1 MPRGLKHFQRP
12 TTVDAVTITYDA
24 FNRAMSQLRNQ
35 GAYTEIIYSPTGQK
49 FALMT
54 GASAGTFF
62 VPLAG
67 GLQAVYNVGS
77 PTSTLAYYR
86 HADWQGSSRFGAT
99 TAGAVQYDRAYAPF
113 GEPYAETATTSRSF
127 TGQTQDTTTDG
138 VNQTTG
144 LYDFLLRQ
152 HSPAQG
158 LWLVPGPA
166 GLTAVDITNPQTW
179 NRYAYVANNPLSNV
193 DPLGLQCVTLDTGV
207 VADDGTP
214 PPCNSMTQGN
224 GDADATVSDT
234 STSANDDRPQGGN
247 FPAGTGSLP
256 TGARPGLNPD
266 YFRNGMWQCTR
277 TANGGWQC
285 GKISA
290 ANNGL
295 LNKLVSSSMSFVGF
309 DPSSETPS
317 CFVQFLKNTVS
328 NANPLTPSP
337 SGAGAGAGAV
347 YAATKFNQALNYAAT
362 TPSTTF
368 GTPYLVYPLK
378 SSVFRGMLTA
388 AGRGAMVG
396 WLVSVDIA
404 MGQALV
410 TEYNSA
416 KAGEC
421 Q

>member
-1 MPRGLKHFQRP
+1 M
-12 TTVDAVTITYDA
+12 VAVHNGPVGNPPNSGY
-24 FNRAMSQLRNQ
+24 
-35 GAYTEIIYSPTGQK
+35 
-49 FALMT
+49 
-54 GASAGTFF
+54 
-62 VPLAG
+62 
-67 GLQAVYNVGS
+67 LQ
-77 PTSTLAYYR
+77 
-86 HADWQGSSRFGAT
+86 HADWLGTSRFGST
-99 TAGAVQYDRAYAPF
+99 GAGAVTYDRAYAPF
-113 GEPYAETATTSRSF
+113 GEVYAEYGTPPTSTANRNF
-127 TGQTQDTTTDG
+127 TGQTVDTL
-138 VNQTTG
+138 QPP
-144 LYDFLLRQ
+144 YDFQFRQ
-152 HSPAQG
+152 QSSSQG
-158 LWLVPGPA
+158 RWLVPDPA
-166 GLTAVDITNPQTW
+166 GLAAVDITNPQTW

-193 DPLGLQCVTLDTGV
+193 DPLGLQCVTLDNGV

-247 FPAGTGSLP
+247 FPAGIGSLP

-266 YFRNGMWQCTR
+266 YFRNGMWQRTR

-309 DPSSETPS
+309 APSSETPS